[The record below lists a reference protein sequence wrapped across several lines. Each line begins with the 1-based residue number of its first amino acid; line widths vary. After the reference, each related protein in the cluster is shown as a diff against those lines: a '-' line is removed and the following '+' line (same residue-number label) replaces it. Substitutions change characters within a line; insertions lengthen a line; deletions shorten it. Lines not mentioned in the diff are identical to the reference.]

1 MWMEGRSKVLRQF
14 RLPLRILENRRLRG
28 CQVKLQIY
36 DLHPTID
43 LRFRSAG
50 DSLDPL
56 DSYRSSSSTINLST
70 VDVVLVA
77 KLCEGIS
84 CPLTKGAGA
93 LPHYLARPPFALL
106 ASATIQK
113 DPSCSLSTSRRGY
126 FHALGWPRGRLLL
139 GNPFSSWAKK
149 RTAKKKMVGS
159 LTRSDSPWSIVAP
172 EGKGAG
178 RGNG

>member
-84 CPLTKGAGA
+84 CPLAQGGRGSPTL
-93 LPHYLARPPFALL
+93 LPCPAPLCPPSKRHYTERPFARSFSKPLEGSSSQIL
-106 ASATIQK
+106 
-113 DPSCSLSTSRRGY
+113 
-126 FHALGWPRGRLLL
+126 
-139 GNPFSSWAKK
+139 FSSWAK
-149 RTAKKKMVGS
+149 RTGKKKGA
-159 LTRSDSPWSIVAP
+159 LLAWSDSTRFIVASD
-172 EGKGAG
+172 EKGAE
-178 RGNG
+178 RGNL